1 MTGERGR
8 VARLQAL
15 LADHGRQVEL
25 GVGDDAAV
33 LEPLLARTVLSV
45 DAQVE
50 NVHFKRGWLTLRELG
65 ARAVNSAMSDLAAM
79 GAEGRAILLSIATPT
94 WVDDDAFDAL
104 MLGARDAADRCQT
117 PIVGGNLTRASELS
131 LHTTVVG
138 KIGFTRDH
146 KETVVRRTGAQ
157 VGHALF
163 VTGTLGAAALGLHA
177 LENGLEMQPEFVA
190 FVRRWRAPQARMTE
204 CRRLGEFASSAI
216 DISDGL
222 LADAEQL
229 AEASGVALRIEA
241 HALPQAEGFNDACA
255 RAKLDA
261 IELACTGGEDYEVL
275 FTAPMSQTPSRI
287 ATCIGMVVAGKGV
300 RVVNANGDAI
310 AFHRRGFDHFA
321 G

>member
-1 MTGERGR
+1 M
-8 VARLQAL
+8 
-15 LADHGRQVEL
+15 EL

-79 GAEGRAILLSIATPT
+79 GAEGRAILLSIATPP

-117 PIVGGNLTRASELS
+117 PIVGGNLTCAGELS

-138 KIGFTRDH
+138 KIASTLDNRDA
-146 KETVVRRTGAQ
+146 VVRRTGAQ

-177 LENGLEMQPEFVA
+177 LQHGLEMEPCFA
-190 FVRRWRAPQARMTE
+190 PFVRRWRAPQARMTE
-204 CRRLGEFASSAI
+204 CRRLGEFASAAI

-222 LADAEQL
+222 LADAEQV
-229 AEASGVALRIEA
+229 AEASGVGLRI
-241 HALPQAEGFNDACA
+241 HATSLPRSDGFAQACA
-255 RAKLDA
+255 LAKRDPV
-261 IELACTGGEDYEVL
+261 ELACTGGEDYEVL
-275 FTAPMSQTPSRI
+275 FTAPMSETPSRI
-287 ATCIGMVVAGKGV
+287 ATCIGMVVAGRGV
-300 RVVNANGDAI
+300 RVVDADGSSVS
-310 AFHRRGFDHFA
+310 FQHKGFDHFA
-321 G
+321 R

>member
-8 VARLQAL
+8 VARIQAL

-33 LEPLLARTVLSV
+33 LAPTLAHTVLSV

-79 GAEGRAILLSIATPT
+79 GAEGHAILLSVATPS
-94 WVDDDAFDAL
+94 WLDDDGFDAL

-117 PIVGGNLTRASELS
+117 PIVGGNLTRAGELS
-131 LHTTVVG
+131 LHTTVIG
-138 KIGFTRDH
+138 KSAATGDH
-146 KETVVRRTGAQ
+146 RGAVVRRTGAQ
-157 VGHALF
+157 IGHAVF

-177 LENGLEMQPEFVA
+177 LENGLEMLPAFRPFVQ
-190 FVRRWRAPQARMTE
+190 RWRAPHARMSE

-222 LADAEQL
+222 VADAGQL
-229 AEASGVALRIEA
+229 AEASGVGLHI
-241 HALPQAEGFNDACA
+241 HAASLPWSDGFVEACA
-255 RAKLDA
+255 LAKRDP
-261 IELACTGGEDYEVL
+261 IELACTGGEDYEVF
-275 FTAPMSQTPSRI
+275 FTAPLSETPSRI
-287 ATCIGMVVAGKGV
+287 ATCIGVVVDGKGV
-300 RVVNANGDAI
+300 RVMDASGIPI
-310 AFHRRGFDHFA
+310 AFLRKGFDHFER
-321 G
+321 